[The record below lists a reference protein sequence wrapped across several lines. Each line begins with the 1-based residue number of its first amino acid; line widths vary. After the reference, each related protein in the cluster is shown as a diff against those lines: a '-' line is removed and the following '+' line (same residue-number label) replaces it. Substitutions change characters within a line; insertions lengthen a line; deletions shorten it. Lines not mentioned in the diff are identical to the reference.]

1 MPRDEEV
8 GSSGA
13 AAEQSSD
20 LEARESDD
28 LEDDEESDDLVLEE
42 SVEGVDSST
51 EEVGASSG
59 TEEKGDLGE
68 GDELPVGLPG
78 DSLEAFLILANK
90 ISFPWLVLHDRGVHE
105 EGVINVFN

>member
-1 MPRDEEV
+1 ME
-8 GSSGA
+8 
-13 AAEQSSD
+13 
-20 LEARESDD
+20 L
-28 LEDDEESDDLVLEE
+28 EESGDWVLEE
-42 SVEGVDSST
+42 KGDFTLQEGVDSST
-51 EEVGASSG
+51 EEKGVLG

-90 ISFPWLVLHDRGVHE
+90 ISFPWLVLQDRGVHE